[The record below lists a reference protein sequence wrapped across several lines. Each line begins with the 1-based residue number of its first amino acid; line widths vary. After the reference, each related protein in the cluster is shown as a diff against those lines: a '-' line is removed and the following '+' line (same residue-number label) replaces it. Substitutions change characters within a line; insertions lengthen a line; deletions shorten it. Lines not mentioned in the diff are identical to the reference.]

1 MFPLVVETDAIMR
14 GVNKAHS
21 INSVTIRISTING
34 RNSIVG
40 RIGLGFSGTF
50 GISVVGSAGN
60 GLVGSVDTGGR
71 FAQTVVNVGIV
82 IPVVPG
88 VDKSWVS
95 LGFWL
100 GQSGSNNDK
109 QDLQKEYFFWN
120 FYLIWNNF
128 TYKGLH
134 V

>member
-1 MFPLVVETDAIMR
+1 MR
-14 GVNKAHS
+14 GVNKTHS

-34 RNSIVG
+34 RNGIVG
-40 RIGLGFSGTF
+40 GIGLGFSGTF

-95 LGFWL
+95 LGFGL

-109 QDLQKEYFFWN
+109 QDLQKRIIFLN